1 MGRHLERNRSLGFF
15 GGGGGGGGVYKLY
28 YGQCEN
34 GKLEN

>member
-1 MGRHLERNRSLGFF
+1 MGRHLERNRSLGFLA
-15 GGGGGGGGVYKLY
+15 GVEGGGVYKLY

>member
-1 MGRHLERNRSLGFF
+1 MGRYLERNRSLGFF
-15 GGGGGGGGVYKLY
+15 GGGGGGGVYKLY